1 MDTVQQW
8 AQLGVAVSIVV
19 WFFTKGLPEHKK
31 AVIELSAARDSDSR
45 EFRAL
50 IQKLAD
56 QHSADIRS
64 LEASFQAA
72 VDKVTAS
79 SERNM
84 HEVSERTEKLIDRLL
99 TESNANVTRL
109 VAALSLESH
118 PQHEQ

>member
-1 MDTVQQW
+1 M
-8 AQLGVAVSIVV
+8 
-19 WFFTKGLPEHKK
+19 
-31 AVIELSAARDSDSR
+31 
-45 EFRAL
+45 L

-79 SERNM
+79 SERNL

-109 VAALSLESH
+109 VAALS
-118 PQHEQ
+118 PGKPTAA

>member
-1 MDTVQQW
+1 MEDVQQW
-8 AQLGVAVSIVV
+8 AQLGVAVSIVA
-19 WFFTKGLPEHKK
+19 WFFMKGLPEHKK
-31 AVIELSAARDSDSR
+31 AVLELSAARDSDSR
-45 EFRAL
+45 EFRTL

-56 QHSADIRS
+56 QHSQDIRS

-79 SERNM
+79 SERNL

-109 VAALSLESH
+109 ISALS
-118 PQHEQ
+118 PVRTA